1 MRIMPRSDIRD
12 KLLLICDMAQNGRP
26 LGTGFIVNEF
36 GHFVTAYHVIRS
48 VVGRRDSPKDCI
60 RCKWKGDFY
69 GIQYIEP
76 LVRSGFYDAQKN
88 AGLTT
93 DLAMFQLIIPNKSL
107 QVEHL
112 PVLTFD
118 MNADLRN
125 LAEVSFSGF
134 NCERPDY
141 TEYPDFRT
149 VMLTEY
155 QEKTGLWRFKG
166 KDAVWHGYSGS
177 PVLHPQLGEVMG
189 VVVRRLGENPQTG
202 YVQSFHMLSNA
213 LRSYGYDCERFFR
226 SPFSLYGRYHEG
238 KCRAFESEEWPYASD
253 KREFV
258 DAFDFK
264 TGQFPLREHWGS
276 VKTDEYVVPFVVEQ
290 LKEHPV
296 FCIGYYG
303 MGKTTIS
310 KFLFCKYSSY
320 SEQEYPVYISLS
332 NERLS
337 AVNSQDWDHFVAARI
352 YRDFLRP
359 MGSNAQVSI
368 SNKFMRQYVRHF
380 LEHNKVVLVLDGIDE
395 VLWDR
400 VSLREFA
407 TVLKSLPCP
416 YFLTSRMEFYAFFDE
431 IGDRMEEFPHVVI
444 ELRPWQEPQWRRYV
458 GNLHA
463 KYAEKSYSIN
473 RLGIALENREYG
485 TLPERPLFLKMISD
499 LELDNDVRMKEYLPT
514 QLRKNRAAVYHAYV
528 RWKIKDDFVRKGV
541 AIPDQYNKDDFT
553 DDAFQLF
560 RRLAT
565 VEYSASVPTKGAI
578 GYIEGAAEYEDMYS
592 ASAFTLR
599 DVERA
604 ASQLEL
610 LNPKFVRE
618 NILGSTFFSI
628 LRRDRTRLFRFS
640 HKSFCEYLVGY
651 NLANSIFGG
660 KVDEAECGRDWDFYQ
675 THEVSAHFEDEI
687 NRIAE
692 VRNIEDG
699 DKKLYLQKAFEKIL
713 LEKRDLTD
721 YSERFEEVLYYTGKL
736 GINSSKILDLLE
748 KISNNPAGVHPV
760 YYRTAHLSLSMCTSV
775 KYCEVYVEYL
785 ADSFNGD
792 KQAFEWNSKIQVN
805 YYGKANMR
813 SALRKDID
821 AFLGGNYLSG
831 ILPLKAFSYFTC
843 LAFDTSEIDAAKEYL
858 QVIQQTCEKRGYTRM
873 ERIMN
878 RTLPI
883 LESVS
888 AAN

>member
-26 LGTGFIVNEF
+26 LGTGFMVNEF
-36 GHFVTAYHVIRS
+36 GHFVTAYHVIRG

-76 LVRSGFYDAQKN
+76 LVHSGFYDAQKN
-88 AGLTT
+88 AELTT
-93 DLAMFQLIIPNKSL
+93 DLAIFQLIIPNKSL

-118 MNADLRN
+118 MNADLRKG
-125 LAEVSFSGF
+125 AEFSFSGF
-134 NCERPDY
+134 NCEKPDN

-149 VMLTEY
+149 VTLTEY
-155 QEKTGLWRFKG
+155 QEKSGLWRFKG
-166 KDAVWHGYSGS
+166 KDTVWHGYSGS

-189 VVVRRLGENPQTG
+189 VVVRRFEANPQTG
-202 YVQSFHMLSNA
+202 YVQSFHMLSNV

-226 SPFSLYGRYHEG
+226 SPFSLYGRYHEE
-238 KCRAFESEEWPYASD
+238 KSRAFENEEPPYAID
-253 KREFV
+253 KKEFV

-264 TGQFPLREHWGS
+264 TGRFPLKEQWGS
-276 VKTDEYVVPFVVEQ
+276 VKSDKCVVPFIVEQ
-290 LKEHPV
+290 LKERPA
-296 FCIGYYG
+296 FCVGYYG

-310 KFLFCKYSSY
+310 KFLFCTYSSY
-320 SEQEYPVYISLS
+320 SEQEYPVYISLA

-337 AVNSQDWDHFVAARI
+337 TVNSQDWDDFVAARV
-352 YRDFLRP
+352 YRDFLLP
-359 MGSNAQVSI
+359 VGSHAQARVSD
-368 SNKFMRQYVRHF
+368 KLMRHYVRHF
-380 LEHNKVVLVLDGIDE
+380 LEHNKIALILDGIDE

-400 VSLREFA
+400 VSLRKFA

-416 YFLTSRMEFYAFFDE
+416 YFLTSRMEFNAFFDE
-431 IGDRMEEFPHVVI
+431 VGDRMRELPHVVI
-444 ELRPWQEPQWRRYV
+444 ELMPWRELQWRRYV
-458 GNLHA
+458 RNLHE
-463 KYAEKSYSIN
+463 KYAEKSHSIN
-473 RLGIALENREYG
+473 RLGNALKTGEYG

-499 LELDNDVRMKEYLPT
+499 LELGNDTGIEEYLPL
-514 QLRKNRAAVYHAYV
+514 QLRKNRAAVYHAYI

-541 AIPDQYNKDDFT
+541 AIPDQYNKEDFNNE
-553 DDAFQLF
+553 AFQLF
-560 RRLAT
+560 QDLANI
-565 VEYSASVPTKGAI
+565 EYSTSVPAEGAI
-578 GYIEGAAEYEDMYS
+578 GYLKGNTKYEDMYTV
-592 ASAFTLR
+592 SAFTLK
-599 DVERA
+599 DIERA

-610 LNPKFVRE
+610 LDPDFVRKS
-618 NILGSTFFSI
+618 IFGSTFFSI
-628 LRRDRTRLFRFS
+628 LKRDQKRYFRFS

-660 KVDEAECGRDWDFYQ
+660 QVDEAECARAWDFYQ

-692 VRNIEDG
+692 LRNIEDG
-699 DKKLYLQKAFEKIL
+699 DKKLYLQKAFEKML

-748 KISNNPAGVHPV
+748 KISNDPAGVHPV

-775 KYCEVYVEYL
+775 EYCEVYVEYI

-821 AFLGGNYLSG
+821 AFLGGDHLSG
-831 ILPLKAFSYFTC
+831 ILPLKAFSYFAC
-843 LAFDTSEIDAAKEYL
+843 LAFDASEIDAAREYL
-858 QVIQQTCEKRGYTRM
+858 HVIQQTCEKRGYTRM
-873 ERIMN
+873 ERIMK